1 MNWTIGEPYLL
12 LFSIGTFILLSRLS
26 LLRYF
31 SLLFIYSLSLSLVLS
46 RPLSLSRPLFSLF
59 HPWCLFVVC
68 ILAHLLINP
77 TNKTTVLSTA
87 SQAYYLY
94 NIPTH
99 THTWICTNRH
109 AIIENKYIVLCVG
122 NYK

>member
-46 RPLSLSRPLFSLF
+46 RPLSLSLALSLVFFTLGAFLLFAF
-59 HPWCLFVVC
+59 W
-68 ILAHLLINP
+68 P
-77 TNKTTVLSTA
+77 T
-87 SQAYYLY
+87 YL
-94 NIPTH
+94 
-99 THTWICTNRH
+99 
-109 AIIENKYIVLCVG
+109 
-122 NYK
+122 